1 MSRFPAAFPLP
12 ALAFWSSCSRRG
24 IGRSLRSAYQC
35 AGDGLDLGRGFRVSH
50 ARAAIGVGALSTPG
64 TTVLAL
70 TGVAHRPALAASQ
83 RRVPALRHDIA
94 SMRSSALRSITKGSR
109 VFTRPIFP
117 LPVAPGCNGSVL
129 GFTPS
134 FAPRP
139 CGRRTSTWGQVI
151 EHGPE
156 TTLYVIDLASNPAL
170 FSQCVRPRVARDNA
184 EAAASGTSPL
194 QVLRDLAVV
203 PGRRSMRRDAPVAG
217 GAAGAA
223 GQHRIPPPGHHGG
236 GSGRHGS
243 SRGLATSCCAPRA
256 GAVGHTVARLQS
268 PECAFQLAMERSAR
282 PVGTE
287 ALCCAAE
294 RLGGSWTWSPA
305 NGAARHDP
313 ATGWIP

>member
-1 MSRFPAAFPLP
+1 MAAASSLSIGWGVVVIVVFGVHLTTSALFRAGSRGSVSGRLSETAAWRARPIVSRFPVAFPLP

-35 AGDGLDLGRGFRVSH
+35 ARRRTGPRRGFRVSH

-83 RRVPALRHDIA
+83 RRVPALRHDVA

-139 CGRRTSTWGQVI
+139 CGRRTSGWGQVI

-184 EAAASGTSPL
+184 EPTPGSFGANLSRS
-194 QVLRDLAVV
+194 DLGDRSSARFG
-203 PGRRSMRRDAPVAG
+203 GRRRS
-217 GAAGAA
+217 
-223 GQHRIPPPGHHGG
+223 PPPLDRHRRPRGLPLR
-236 GSGRHGS
+236 SGR
-243 SRGLATSCCAPRA
+243 
-256 GAVGHTVARLQS
+256 
-268 PECAFQLAMERSAR
+268 
-282 PVGTE
+282 
-287 ALCCAAE
+287 
-294 RLGGSWTWSPA
+294 
-305 NGAARHDP
+305 
-313 ATGWIP
+313 

>member
-35 AGDGLDLGRGFRVSH
+35 ARRRTGPRRGFRVSH

-83 RRVPALRHDIA
+83 RRVPALRHDVA

-139 CGRRTSTWGQVI
+139 CGRRTSRWGQVI

-170 FSQCVRPRVARDNA
+170 FSQCVRPRVARDKA
-184 EAAASGTSPL
+184 EATVPCAGCRDSSNASARRRSRTPDEAAS
-194 QVLRDLAVV
+194 
-203 PGRRSMRRDAPVAG
+203 
-217 GAAGAA
+217 
-223 GQHRIPPPGHHGG
+223 
-236 GSGRHGS
+236 SGRSNRGDRRGS
-243 SRGLATSCCAPRA
+243 FRPGTVGLDLRG
-256 GAVGHTVARLQS
+256 Q
-268 PECAFQLAMERSAR
+268 
-282 PVGTE
+282 
-287 ALCCAAE
+287 
-294 RLGGSWTWSPA
+294 
-305 NGAARHDP
+305 
-313 ATGWIP
+313 

>member
-12 ALAFWSSCSRRG
+12 ALASWSSCSRRG

-35 AGDGLDLGRGFRVSH
+35 ARRRTGPRRGFRVSH

-83 RRVPALRHDIA
+83 RRVPALRHDVA

-139 CGRRTSTWGQVI
+139 CGRRTSRWGQVI

-170 FSQCVRPRVARDNA
+170 ISQCVRPRVARDDA
-184 EAAASGTSPL
+184 EADATWPQQALGT
-194 QVLRDLAVV
+194 RIDGTEGGDWRE
-203 PGRRSMRRDAPVAG
+203 PGRALLRHPRSR
-217 GAAGAA
+217 
-223 GQHRIPPPGHHGG
+223 G
-236 GSGRHGS
+236 GSRP
-243 SRGLATSCCAPRA
+243 RVEPPRA
-256 GAVGHTVARLQS
+256 GHPAHSVRLAILGSTVAGVVGGFGLPFVIGAAVGK
-268 PECAFQLAMERSAR
+268 F
-282 PVGTE
+282 
-287 ALCCAAE
+287 
-294 RLGGSWTWSPA
+294 
-305 NGAARHDP
+305 
-313 ATGWIP
+313 

>member
-24 IGRSLRSAYQC
+24 IGRSSRSAYQR
-35 AGDGLDLGRGFRVSH
+35 ARRRTGPRRGFRVSH

-70 TGVAHRPALAASQ
+70 TGVAHQPALAASQ
-83 RRVPALRHDIA
+83 RRVPALRHDVA

-139 CGRRTSTWGQVI
+139 CGRRTSRWGQVI

-170 FSQCVRPRVARDNA
+170 FSQCVRPRVAHD
-184 EAAASGTSPL
+184 
-194 QVLRDLAVV
+194 VV
-203 PGRRSMRRDAPVAG
+203 EQHARSIQPMVPEDRVTDKPIRPC
-217 GAAGAA
+217 
-223 GQHRIPPPGHHGG
+223 
-236 GSGRHGS
+236 
-243 SRGLATSCCAPRA
+243 RGKQRLKLTPRA
-256 GAVGHTVARLQS
+256 GGIEMSPRDRGKARVPVPLPPIPLRARTGVSERHPVA
-268 PECAFQLAMERSAR
+268 LADR
-282 PVGTE
+282 P
-287 ALCCAAE
+287 ASLE
-294 RLGGSWTWSPA
+294 RLVQRCSSA
-305 NGAARHDP
+305 VIYAV
-313 ATGWIP
+313 

>member
-35 AGDGLDLGRGFRVSH
+35 ARRRTGPRRGFRVSH

-83 RRVPALRHDIA
+83 RRVPALRHDVA

-139 CGRRTSTWGQVI
+139 CGRRTSRWGQVI

-170 FSQCVRPRVARDNA
+170 FSQCVRPRVARD
-184 EAAASGTSPL
+184 EGEVWPPRGKAASARSEHRSRDGVRGGLESCNGTS
-194 QVLRDLAVV
+194 
-203 PGRRSMRRDAPVAG
+203 G
-217 GAAGAA
+217 GVMVRTA
-223 GQHRIPPPGHHGG
+223 
-236 GSGRHGS
+236 
-243 SRGLATSCCAPRA
+243 
-256 GAVGHTVARLQS
+256 
-268 PECAFQLAMERSAR
+268 
-282 PVGTE
+282 
-287 ALCCAAE
+287 
-294 RLGGSWTWSPA
+294 
-305 NGAARHDP
+305 
-313 ATGWIP
+313 